1 MCPNIDT
8 FIMNHEEGANDV
20 EFSTEVYPV
29 ASANVDV
36 RILSLDISEL
46 FVITNECLIMIFFI
60 IGLVCIILQ
69 ILVFF
74 YLFVCIFI
82 VLVLLTK
89 SWRIV

>member
-1 MCPNIDT
+1 
-8 FIMNHEEGANDV
+8 MNHEEGANDV
-20 EFSTEVYPV
+20 EFSTKVNPV